1 MRAACDW
8 IADHIDDTMRNADGV
23 HESDGYRLVVQSAHA
38 LRGRDAVLAQ
48 VCDGILFGLKDCG
61 GVRDIPPEHPI
72 TVLAACYF
80 GALDP
85 RVSFRVVRSL
95 QILSPTLERRF
106 AESIQLMRGS
116 SSLPAART
124 GGNLRVPH
132 TAAEFTVCFRRT
144 TNREYRHYLDV
155 HEELQREV
163 VSSGHILMH
172 TSWQPL
178 PSTNGEIVAMVC
190 MVRSSGWH
198 AGPHASGP
206 YFIEGQ
212 SATDL
217 FVPNVDC
224 VLPRCIV
231 RYSATARKRRAQHL

>member
-8 IADHIDDTMRNADGV
+8 ISEHIDDTMRDADDV
-23 HESDGYRLVVQSAHA
+23 YESDGYRLVVQSAHT

-61 GVRDIPPEHPI
+61 GVRDIPPEHPVA
-72 TVLAACYF
+72 VLAACYF
-80 GALDP
+80 GALDS
-85 RVSFRVVRSL
+85 RISFKVVRSL

-106 AESIQLMRGS
+106 AESISLMRGPS
-116 SSLPAART
+116 ALPETRMS
-124 GGNLRVPH
+124 GNLRVPH
-132 TAAEFTVCFRRT
+132 TAAGFTVCFRRT
-144 TNREYRHYLDV
+144 ANQEYRHYLDV
-155 HEELQREV
+155 YEVLQREV
-163 VSSGHILMH
+163 ASSGHILMH

-178 PSTNGEIVAMVC
+178 PSATGETVAMVC

-198 AGPHASGP
+198 AGPHALGP

-217 FVPNVDC
+217 FVPNADC

-231 RYSATARKRRAQHL
+231 RYSATARKRPARHR